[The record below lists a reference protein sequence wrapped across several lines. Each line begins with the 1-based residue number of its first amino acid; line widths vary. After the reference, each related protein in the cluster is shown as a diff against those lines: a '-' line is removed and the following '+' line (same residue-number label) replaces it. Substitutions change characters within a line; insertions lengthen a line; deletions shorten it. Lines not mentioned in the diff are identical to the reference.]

1 VTSDKIKKNYK
12 IGKTPLKIKDNIII
26 AKKHFF
32 EKFVQYLMSV
42 FQT

>member
-1 VTSDKIKKNYK
+1 
-12 IGKTPLKIKDNIII
+12 LKIKDNIII

-42 FQT
+42 FQTWRWVHRGEEAYSVF